1 MALCK
6 NRDISKVF
14 DIHMINSKPSDNY
27 LCVLQELKSKKAAEN
42 LQIFCVT
49 FSSSFFAFL
58 RRMRTSTLRV
68 YDIFHYIELNKKKRR
83 RNAIQMGSDTCHT
96 STEILFFILYGV
108 IGVIIFTGNLFS
120 CVVFLTTE
128 KLRRSKM
135 NVLLVSLA
143 VWDILMSVF
152 VAPFYA
158 VYCGRGCDYSLRNYC
173 WLMRGAKDCVKIGTT
188 LNLYAITY
196 DRYIAVL
203 HPLQYG
209 SKITPKRVTSMLAV
223 VWCLPMILASIRNF
237 WQHSGSDTRFANKLY
252 DSIIVLGFVVLL
264 VVLMLIT
271 NVKIMRAIRKQ
282 AEREKRDLQVSP
294 QRRKG
299 TIACVTVVLVFVI
312 CWLPRAV
319 YNFSY
324 IVNPPGLASP
334 LFFRICF
341 LFLFVQSSLN
351 PLIYW
356 FYRAEF
362 RRAAFR
368 LLRCRRVVER
378 AESVLSAFRTVSFL
392 SDTAPQV
399 QAEAGIVQL
408 RCFGVGS
415 DKSRTKP
422 SVYLTSYKM
431 TVQQ

>member
-1 MALCK
+1 MTIC
-6 NRDISKVF
+6 
-14 DIHMINSKPSDNY
+14 
-27 LCVLQELKSKKAAEN
+27 
-42 LQIFCVT
+42 
-49 FSSSFFAFL
+49 SSFFVFL
-58 RRMRTSTLRV
+58 RRMRTSSLRV
-68 YDIFHYIELNKKKRR
+68 YDIFDFNELTQKKRR
-83 RNAIQMGSDTCHT
+83 HNTIQMENYTCST
-96 STEILFFILYGV
+96 STEVLFFILYSV
-108 IGVIIFTGNLFS
+108 IGVIIFTGNLFTL
-120 CVVFLTTE
+120 VVFLTTE

-143 VWDILMSVF
+143 TWDILMSVL

-158 VYCGRGCDYSLRNYC
+158 VYCDRGCEYSLGSYC
-173 WLMRGAKDCVKIGTT
+173 WLMRGAKDFVKIGTT

-209 SKITPKRVTSMLAV
+209 SKLTPKRVTSMLAV

-237 WQHSGSDTRFANKLY
+237 WQHNGSDSRFANKLY

-282 AEREKRDLQVSP
+282 AEREKRDFQLSRQT
-294 QRRKG
+294 RKG
-299 TIACVTVVLVFVI
+299 TFACVTVVLVFVI

-324 IVNPPGLASP
+324 VVNPPGLASP

-378 AESVLSAFRTVSFL
+378 AESVLSAFRTVSFR
-392 SDTAPQV
+392 SDTGSQV
-399 QAEAGIVQL
+399 PRESGIL
-408 RCFGVGS
+408 TPSCFGEGS
-415 DKSRTKP
+415 GKSRTKP
-422 SVYLTSYKM
+422 SVYLTSYK
-431 TVQQ
+431 TTAQQ

>member
-1 MALCK
+1 
-6 NRDISKVF
+6 
-14 DIHMINSKPSDNY
+14 MINSKPSDNY
-27 LCVLQELKSKKAAEN
+27 FSILAESKYKKAVETLKS
-42 LQIFCVT
+42 FCVAIC
-49 FSSSFFAFL
+49 SSLFAFI
-58 RRMRTSTLRV
+58 RRMRTSSLRV
-68 YDIFHYIELNKKKRR
+68 YDIFDFSELGQKKRR
-83 RNAIQMGSDTCHT
+83 HNTIQMGNYTCNT

-108 IGVIIFTGNLFS
+108 IGVVIFTGNLFTL
-120 CVVFLTTE
+120 VVFLTTE

-143 VWDILMSVF
+143 TWDILMSVL

-158 VYCGRGCDYSLRNYC
+158 VYCGRGCEYSLRSYC

-188 LNLYAITY
+188 FNLYAITY

-209 SKITPKRVTSMLAV
+209 SKLTPKRVTFMLGV

-237 WQHSGSDTRFANKLY
+237 WQHNGSDSRFANKLY

-282 AEREKRDLQVSP
+282 ADREKRDFQLSHQT
-294 QRRKG
+294 RKG
-299 TIACVTVVLVFVI
+299 TFACVTVVLVFVI

-362 RRAAFR
+362 RRVAFR

-392 SDTAPQV
+392 SDTGSQMPH
-399 QAEAGIVQL
+399 EPGIL
-408 RCFGVGS
+408 TPSCFGERSGL
-415 DKSRTKP
+415 SRTKP
-422 SVYLTSYKM
+422 SLYLTSYKT

>member
-1 MALCK
+1 
-6 NRDISKVF
+6 
-14 DIHMINSKPSDNY
+14 
-27 LCVLQELKSKKAAEN
+27 
-42 LQIFCVT
+42 
-49 FSSSFFAFL
+49 
-58 RRMRTSTLRV
+58 
-68 YDIFHYIELNKKKRR
+68 
-83 RNAIQMGSDTCHT
+83 MGKDTCST
-96 STEILFFILYGV
+96 STETLFFILYGV
-108 IGVIIFTGNLFS
+108 IGVIIFTGNLFA

-143 VWDILMSVF
+143 AWDIQMSVF
-152 VAPFYA
+152 VIPFYA
-158 VYCGRGCDYSLRNYC
+158 VYCGRGCEYSLLSYC
-173 WLMRGAKDCVKIGTT
+173 WLMRGAKDYVKIGTT
-188 LNLYAITY
+188 LNLYAVTY

-209 SKITPKRVTSMLAV
+209 SKITPKRVTSMLVV
-223 VWCLPMILASIRNF
+223 VWCLPIILASIRNF
-237 WQHSGSDTRFANKLY
+237 WQHNGSDTRFANKLY

-264 VVLMLIT
+264 VILMLIT

-282 AEREKRDLQVSP
+282 ADREKRDLHSSCQT
-294 QRRKG
+294 RKG
-299 TIACVTVVLVFVI
+299 TFACVTVVLVFVI

-341 LFLFVQSSLN
+341 LFLIIQSSIN

-362 RRAAFR
+362 RRAGYR

-378 AESVLSAFRTVSFL
+378 AESVLSAIRTVSFL

-399 QAEAGIVQL
+399 QADSGIVGWS
-408 RCFGVGS
+408 CFGDRSGHS
-415 DKSRTKP
+415 KP
-422 SVYLTSYKM
+422 RVYLTSYKM
-431 TVQQ
+431 AEQK

>member
-1 MALCK
+1 
-6 NRDISKVF
+6 
-14 DIHMINSKPSDNY
+14 
-27 LCVLQELKSKKAAEN
+27 
-42 LQIFCVT
+42 
-49 FSSSFFAFL
+49 
-58 RRMRTSTLRV
+58 MRTRSLRV
-68 YDIFHYIELNKKKRR
+68 YDIFDFIEIGQKEQRHST
-83 RNAIQMGSDTCHT
+83 IQMGNYTCST
-96 STEILFFILYGV
+96 STEVLFFTLYGV
-108 IGVIIFTGNLFS
+108 IGVIIFTGNLFA

-143 VWDILMSVF
+143 TWDILMSVL
-152 VAPFYA
+152 VVPFYA
-158 VYCGRGCDYSLRNYC
+158 VFCGRGCEYSLRSYC

-209 SKITPKRVTSMLAV
+209 SKITPKRITFMLAV

-237 WQHSGSDTRFANKLY
+237 WEHNGADSRFANKLY
-252 DSIIVLGFVVLL
+252 DSIIVLGIVVLL

-282 AEREKRDLQVSP
+282 ADRETRDFKLSGQT
-294 QRRKG
+294 RKG
-299 TIACVTVVLVFVI
+299 TFACVTVVLVFVI

-324 IVNPPGLASP
+324 IINPPGLASP

-341 LFLFVQSSLN
+341 LFLFIQSSLN

-356 FYRAEF
+356 FYRTEF

-368 LLRCRRVVER
+368 LLRCHRVVER
-378 AESVLSAFRTVSFL
+378 AESVLSTFRTVSFL
-392 SDTAPQV
+392 SDTAPHLQR
-399 QAEAGIVQL
+399 EAGIL
-408 RCFGVGS
+408 GPSCFGDGS
-415 DKSRTKP
+415 GKSHSKP

-431 TVQQ
+431 TVRQ

>member
-1 MALCK
+1 ME
-6 NRDISKVF
+6 
-14 DIHMINSKPSDNY
+14 NY
-27 LCVLQELKSKKAAEN
+27 TCS
-42 LQIFCVT
+42 
-49 FSSSFFAFL
+49 
-58 RRMRTSTLRV
+58 TS
-68 YDIFHYIELNKKKRR
+68 I
-83 RNAIQMGSDTCHT
+83 
-96 STEILFFILYGV
+96 EILFFILYGV
-108 IGVIIFTGNLFS
+108 IGVIIFTGNLFA

-143 VWDILMSVF
+143 TWDILMSVL

-158 VYCGRGCDYSLRNYC
+158 VYCGRGCEYSLRSYC
-173 WLMRGAKDCVKIGTT
+173 WMMRGAKDCVKIGTT
-188 LNLYAITY
+188 FNLYAITY

-223 VWCLPMILASIRNF
+223 VWCLPIILASIRNF
-237 WQHSGSDTRFANKLY
+237 WEHNGSDSRFANKLY

-271 NVKIMRAIRKQ
+271 NVKIMKAIRKQ
-282 AEREKRDLQVSP
+282 ADRETRDFQLSRQT
-294 QRRKG
+294 RKG
-299 TIACVTVVLVFVI
+299 TFACVTVVLVFVI

-324 IVNPPGLASP
+324 IVNPPGLANP

-356 FYRAEF
+356 FYRGEF
-362 RRAAFR
+362 RRAAFG
-368 LLRCRRVVER
+368 LLQCRRVVDR
-378 AESVLSAFRTVSFL
+378 AESVLSALRTVSSL
-392 SDTAPQV
+392 SDTATQV
-399 QAEAGIVQL
+399 QAEDRIVGL
-408 RCFGVGS
+408 SCFGDGS
-415 DKSRTKP
+415 GKSRSKP
-422 SVYLTSYKM
+422 TVYLTSYKM
-431 TVQQ
+431 TVEQ

>member
-1 MALCK
+1 
-6 NRDISKVF
+6 
-14 DIHMINSKPSDNY
+14 
-27 LCVLQELKSKKAAEN
+27 
-42 LQIFCVT
+42 
-49 FSSSFFAFL
+49 
-58 RRMRTSTLRV
+58 MRTSSLRV
-68 YDIFHYIELNKKKRR
+68 YDIFDFIELGQKNRR
-83 RNAIQMGSDTCHT
+83 HNTIQMGNGTCST
-96 STEILFFILYGV
+96 STEILFFILYGA
-108 IGVIIFTGNLFS
+108 IGVIIFTGNLFA

-128 KLRRSKM
+128 KLRRSNM

-143 VWDILMSVF
+143 AWDILMSVL
-152 VAPFYA
+152 VVPFYA
-158 VYCGRGCDYSLRNYC
+158 VYCGRGCEYSLRSYC

-237 WQHSGSDTRFANKLY
+237 WQHGSDTRFANKLY

-282 AEREKRDLQVSP
+282 ADREKRDFQLSRQT
-294 QRRKG
+294 RKG
-299 TIACVTVVLVFVI
+299 TFACVTVVLVFVI

-324 IVNPPGLASP
+324 IVHPPGLASP

-341 LFLFVQSSLN
+341 LFLFIQSSLN

-362 RRAAFR
+362 RRAGFH
-368 LLRCRRVVER
+368 LLRCHRLVER
-378 AESVLSAFRTVSFL
+378 AESVLSAIRTVSFL

-399 QAEAGIVQL
+399 QGEAGIVGPS
-408 RCFGVGS
+408 CFGDGS
-415 DKSRTKP
+415 GKGRSKS

-431 TVQQ
+431 TEQQ

>member
-1 MALCK
+1 MY
-6 NRDISKVF
+6 
-14 DIHMINSKPSDNY
+14 MINSKPSDNY
-27 LCVLQELKSKKAAEN
+27 VCVSAESKSKKAVET
-42 LQIFCVT
+42 LKIFCDYLQQ
-49 FSSSFFAFL
+49 FFRLFTANENKQL
-58 RRMRTSTLRV
+58 AGV
-68 YDIFHYIELNKKKRR
+68 YDIFDFIEFGQKKRR
-83 RNAIQMGSDTCHT
+83 HNIIQMGSYTCST
-96 STEILFFILYGV
+96 SIEILFFVLYGV
-108 IGVIIFTGNLFS
+108 IGVIILTGNFFAL
-120 CVVFLTTE
+120 VVFLTTE

-143 VWDILMSVF
+143 TWDVLMSLL

-158 VYCGRGCDYSLRNYC
+158 VYCGRGCQYSLRSYC

-203 HPLQYG
+203 RPLQYT
-209 SKITPKRVTSMLAV
+209 SKLTPKRITSMLAV
-223 VWCLPMILASIRNF
+223 VWSLPMILASIRNF
-237 WQHSGSDTRFANKLY
+237 WQHNGSDTRFANKLY

-282 AEREKRDLQVSP
+282 ADRENRDVQLSRQT
-294 QRRKG
+294 RKG
-299 TIACVTVVLVFVI
+299 TFACVTVVLVFVI

-362 RRAAFR
+362 RRSAFR
-368 LLRCRRVVER
+368 LLRCCRVVER
-378 AESVLSAFRTVSFL
+378 AESVLSGFRTVSFL
-392 SDTAPQV
+392 SDTGSQV
-399 QAEAGIVQL
+399 QREAGIL
-408 RCFGVGS
+408 SSSCFGDGS
-415 DKSRTKP
+415 GKSRTKP
-422 SVYLTSYKM
+422 SVYLTSYKK

>member
-1 MALCK
+1 MHL
-6 NRDISKVF
+6 
-14 DIHMINSKPSDNY
+14 INSKPSDNY
-27 LCVLQELKSKKAAEN
+27 VCVLAELKSKKAVEN
-42 LQIFCVT
+42 LEVFCVT
-49 FSSSFFAFL
+49 ICSSFFAFL
-58 RRMRTSTLRV
+58 RRIRTSSLRV
-68 YDIFHYIELNKKKRR
+68 YDIFDFMKLIEKKRR
-83 RNAIQMGSDTCHT
+83 HSTIQMGNYTCST
-96 STEILFFILYGV
+96 STEILFFISFGV
-108 IGVIIFTGNLFS
+108 IGVLIFTGNLFA

-135 NVLLVSLA
+135 NVFLVSLA
-143 VWDILMSVF
+143 TWDILMSVL
-152 VAPFYA
+152 VVPFYA
-158 VYCGRGCDYSLRNYC
+158 VYCGRGCEYSLRSYC

-196 DRYIAVL
+196 DRYNAVL
-203 HPLQYG
+203 RPLQYG
-209 SKITPKRVTSMLAV
+209 STITPKRVTSMLAV

-237 WQHSGSDTRFANKLY
+237 WQHNGSDSRFANKLY

-282 AEREKRDLQVSP
+282 ADREKRDFQLSRQM
-294 QRRKG
+294 RKG
-299 TIACVTVVLVFVI
+299 TFACVVVVLVFVF

-341 LFLFVQSSLN
+341 LSLFIQSSLN

-368 LLRCRRVVER
+368 LLRCQCVVKR

-399 QAEAGIVQL
+399 QGEAGFAGPT
-408 RCFGVGS
+408 CFGDGS
-415 DKSRTKP
+415 GKSHSKP

-431 TVQQ
+431 TAQQ